1 MKLNQLKK
9 DLRQARL
16 VHYEEREI
24 RAITCDSREARDGSL
39 FIAINGE
46 TQDGHPYAVD
56 ARANGAA
63 AVVVERRLD
72 LPDDIPQIIV
82 DDTRE
87 AAAVIS
93 AKFYGQPSERIS
105 VAGVTGTSG
114 KTTTTWMLRSI
125 LEAAG
130 RPAGLIGT
138 IYYLVGDRKLP
149 ARNTTPS
156 PIEINRMLA
165 EMHEARQ
172 QCAVMEVSSHALVQ
186 KRVHGISFKTAVFT
200 NLTDNEHLDFHKT
213 FIAYRD
219 AKSKLFE
226 PLSPASVAVLNL
238 EDPSSGYI
246 AQRTRAK
253 IITYAVCRDADV
265 RSIVLGTSMSGTH
278 FELFTPRGSAEVKAS
293 FFGLYNVSNATAAAA
308 AALSMGVSIEAIR
321 TGLEQ
326 YQGTPGR
333 LEMVDLGQDFSVLVD
348 YAHKPD
354 ALANVLTTLREVPS
368 ARIILVFG
376 CGGDRDRGKRPRM
389 GAIAKKYSDYFILTA
404 DNSRSERTEDI
415 IAEIEAGV
423 GEDADYAVQP
433 DRALAIRAAL
443 EKAQPGDIVLI
454 AGKGHEAYQI
464 MGKITTPF
472 DDCEQARMALRD
484 LLKKKDAKATVA

>member
-1 MKLNQLKK
+1 MRLNQLKK
-9 DLRQARL
+9 DLRQVRL
-16 VHYEEREI
+16 VHYQDREI
-24 RAITCDSREARDGSL
+24 KSLTCDSREARDGSL
-39 FIAINGE
+39 FIAITGE

-56 ARANGAA
+56 ARANGAG
-63 AVVVERRLD
+63 AVLVERRLD

-87 AAAVIS
+87 ATAILGAR
-93 AKFYGQPSERIS
+93 FFGHPSERVS

-125 LEAAG
+125 LQAAG

-138 IYYLVGDRKLP
+138 IHYLVGGRKLP

-165 EMHEARQ
+165 EMYEAGQ

-186 KRVHGISFKTAVFT
+186 KRVHGVDFKVAVFT

-219 AKSKLFE
+219 AKCKLFE
-226 PLSPASVAVLNL
+226 PLSSASVAVLNL

-246 AQRTRAK
+246 AQRTQAK
-253 IITYAVCRDADV
+253 IITYAVSRDADV
-265 RSIVLGTSMSGTH
+265 RSIVLGTSMSGTQ
-278 FELFTPRGSAEVKAS
+278 FELFTPQGSAEVKAG
-293 FFGLYNVSNATAAAA
+293 FFGRYNVSNATAAAA
-308 AALSMGVSIEAIR
+308 AALSMGVGIEAIR
-321 TGLEQ
+321 AGLEQ

-333 LEMVDLGQDFSVLVD
+333 LEMVDLGQNFSVLVD

-354 ALANVLTTLREVPS
+354 ALANVLTTLREVTS

-389 GAIAKKYSDYFILTA
+389 GAIAAKYSDCFILTA

-415 IAEIEAGV
+415 IAEIEMGV
-423 GEDADYAVQP
+423 GTGANYAVQP
-433 DRALAIRAAL
+433 DRALAIRAAIG
-443 EKAQPGDIVLI
+443 KAQPGDVVLI
-454 AGKGHEAYQI
+454 AGKGHEACQI
-464 MGKITTPF
+464 MDKTTTPF
-472 DDCEQARMALRD
+472 DDCEQARQALRD
-484 LLKKKDAKATVA
+484 LMKTKATATVA